1 VRFSPRDPLR
11 SWVLR
16 ALCWG
21 ETEHFN
27 SHSAVIED
35 HRDDPFHRKGA
46 SKRLLFDGAVI
57 IFLTTNTLL
66 LWAPQLTQPNF
77 ASLAEKSGRMQ
88 IVSLPTTL
96 ASRPFLPRCTF
107 THSPRRTLLRSFPP
121 SWRAPRPQV
130 SIIYSHYCE
139 FARFALLVGNIP
151 FDEVAALPAEHTLRE
166 NSPLLLPLQMAW
178 SHHS

>member
-1 VRFSPRDPLR
+1 MRFSPRDPLR

-16 ALCWG
+16 PLCWG

-57 IFLTTNTLL
+57 IFLTTDTFLF
-66 LWAPQLTQPNF
+66 WAPQLTQPNF

-96 ASRPFLPRCTF
+96 ASRPFLPRCTL
-107 THSPRRTLLRSFPP
+107 THSPRRTLLRSFP
-121 SWRAPRPQV
+121 S
-130 SIIYSHYCE
+130 
-139 FARFALLVGNIP
+139 LLACSSTTGVHH
-151 FDEVAALPAEHTLRE
+151 LQ
-166 NSPLLLPLQMAW
+166 PLLRVCPLRPPRGKHPFRRGRRSTCRA
-178 SHHS
+178 HLA